1 MKYYY
6 GNSYKEA
13 VSNSP
18 IEITSTNV
26 LRQYEEVY
34 NVVIPVDDFEDDE
47 YDEDD
52 EYISTVYIVTFDE
65 NNQNLYSEFT
75 SREEAFEYAKKYVEN
90 LPCVIK
96 CWQPETDVEL
106 GFGEHYKET
115 DITDE
120 DEQLMEMIENNL

>member
-13 VSNSP
+13 VSNDP
-18 IEITSTNV
+18 VEINSTRI
-26 LRQYEEVY
+26 LQQYQDVY
-34 NVVIPVDDFEDDE
+34 NVVISASDVDDEDE
-47 YDEDD
+47 YDE
-52 EYISTVYIVTFDE
+52 EGLTLYIVTFDE
-65 NNQNLYSEFT
+65 DKQNLYDEFDNK
-75 SREEAFEYAKKYVEN
+75 EEAFAYAKKYVKN

-120 DEQLMEMIENNL
+120 DDELSKMIEDQIN